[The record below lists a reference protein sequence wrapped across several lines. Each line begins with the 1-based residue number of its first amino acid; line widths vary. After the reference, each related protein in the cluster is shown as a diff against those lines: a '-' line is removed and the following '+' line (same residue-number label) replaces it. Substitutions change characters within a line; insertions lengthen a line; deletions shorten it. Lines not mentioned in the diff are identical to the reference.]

1 MVEKEVISEEAFNE
15 IVDGFEFVEKLT
27 PYGRKN
33 LKYHIKRLQQE
44 NQELKNQQKEF
55 IKQLEKLAHRDMVY
69 SDFAN
74 GCKAA
79 YGIVLNKYKEII
91 GGDNK

>member
-15 IVDGFEFVEKLT
+15 IVDGFEFVERLT

-55 IKQLEKLAHRDMVY
+55 IKQLEKLAHQDMVY

-74 GCKAA
+74 GCKVA
-79 YGIVLNKYKEII
+79 YGIALNKYKETI
-91 GGDNK
+91 GLNGN